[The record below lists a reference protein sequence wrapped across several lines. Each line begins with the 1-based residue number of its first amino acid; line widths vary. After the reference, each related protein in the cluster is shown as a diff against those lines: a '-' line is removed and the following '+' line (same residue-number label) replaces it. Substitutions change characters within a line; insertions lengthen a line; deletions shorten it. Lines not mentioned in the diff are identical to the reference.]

1 MAEEEDDANAV
12 GDDEGDEGQAS
23 GGGGKKKLI
32 IIIALV
38 FLVVVGGVAGAY
50 FMGLLDPVIEMIVG
64 PEESGEGL
72 EGDEEGE
79 EGEECEEDEENEEG
93 NCASGRAVF
102 YDLQEILVN
111 LNSGGRK
118 SSFLKIRVS
127 LELASARDKAKMDTI
142 MPRVID
148 NFQTYLREL
157 RITDLK
163 GSAGMYRL
171 REELLVRVNA
181 AAAPAKIKDVL
192 FKEMLIQ

>member
-1 MAEEEDDANAV
+1 MAEEADDPDAV
-12 GDDEGDEGQAS
+12 GDNEEGDGEQAS
-23 GGGGKKKLI
+23 SGGGKKKI
-32 IIIALV
+32 IIIIGLV
-38 FLVVVGGVAGAY
+38 FLIIVGGVAGAY

-64 PEESGEGL
+64 PEDDTEGGGE
-72 EGDEEGE
+72 D
-79 EGEECEEDEENEEG
+79 GEECEKVEG
-93 NCASGRAVF
+93 GDCPAVF
-102 YDLQEILVN
+102 YDLQELLVN

-127 LELASARDKAKMDTI
+127 LELVSVRDKAKMDTI

-157 RITDLK
+157 RIADLR

-171 REELLVRVNA
+171 REELLIRVNA

>member
-1 MAEEEDDANAV
+1 MAEEADDADAV
-12 GDDEGDEGQAS
+12 GDDEDGDGEQAS
-23 GGGGKKKLI
+23 SGGGKKKI
-32 IIIALV
+32 IIIIGLV
-38 FLVVVGGVAGAY
+38 FLIIVGGVAGAY
-50 FMGLLDPVIEMIVG
+50 FMGLLDPVVEMIVG
-64 PEESGEGL
+64 PEDATGGEG
-72 EGDEEGE
+72 EGDDGDACEEGE
-79 EGEECEEDEENEEG
+79 EGEEGEEAK
-93 NCASGRAVF
+93 CAAVF
-102 YDLQEILVN
+102 YDLQELLVN

-157 RITDLK
+157 RIADLR

-171 REELLVRVNA
+171 REELLIRVNA

>member
-1 MAEEEDDANAV
+1 MAEEEDDADAV
-12 GDDEGDEGQAS
+12 GDEGDGDSGKAS
-23 GGGGKKKLI
+23 GGGGKKKII
-32 IIIALV
+32 IIIALA
-38 FLVVVGGVAGAY
+38 FLVIVGGVAGAY

-64 PEESGEGL
+64 PEDAAEGE
-72 EGDEEGE
+72 EGGE
-79 EGEECEEDEENEEG
+79 EGEECEEGEEG
-93 NCASGRAVF
+93 DCASGRAVF
-102 YDLQEILVN
+102 YDLQELLVN
-111 LNSGGRK
+111 LNTGGRK
-118 SSFLKIRVS
+118 SSFLKIRIS

-157 RITDLK
+157 RLDDLK

-192 FKEMLIQ
+192 FKEMLVQ

>member
-1 MAEEEDDANAV
+1 MAEEEDDADAV
-12 GDDEGDEGQAS
+12 GDDDEGDGDSGKAS
-23 GGGGKKKLI
+23 GGGGKKKII
-32 IIIALV
+32 IIIALA
-38 FLVVVGGVAGAY
+38 FLVIVGGVAGAY

-64 PEESGEGL
+64 PEDAAEGE
-72 EGDEEGE
+72 EGGE
-79 EGEECEEDEENEEG
+79 EGEECEEGEEG
-93 NCASGRAVF
+93 DCASGRAVF
-102 YDLQEILVN
+102 YDLQELLVN
-111 LNSGGRK
+111 LNTGGRK
-118 SSFLKIRVS
+118 SSFLKIRIS

-157 RITDLK
+157 RLDDLK

-192 FKEMLIQ
+192 FKEMLVQ

>member
-1 MAEEEDDANAV
+1 MAEEADDADAV
-12 GDDEGDEGQAS
+12 GDDENGDGEQAS
-23 GGGGKKKLI
+23 SGGGKKKI
-32 IIIALV
+32 IIIIGLV
-38 FLVVVGGVAGAY
+38 FLIIVGGVAGAY
-50 FMGLLDPVIEMIVG
+50 FMGLLDPVVEMIVG
-64 PEESGEGL
+64 PDDATGGEG
-72 EGDEEGE
+72 EGEDGDACEEGE
-79 EGEECEEDEENEEG
+79 EGEEGEEAK
-93 NCASGRAVF
+93 CAAVF
-102 YDLQEILVN
+102 YDLQELLVN

-157 RITDLK
+157 RIADLK

>member
-1 MAEEEDDANAV
+1 MAEEADDADAV
-12 GDDEGDEGQAS
+12 GDDEDGDGEQAS
-23 GGGGKKKLI
+23 SGGGKKKI
-32 IIIALV
+32 IIIIGLV
-38 FLVVVGGVAGAY
+38 FLIIVGGVAGAY
-50 FMGLLDPVIEMIVG
+50 FMGLLDPVVEMIVG
-64 PEESGEGL
+64 PEDATGGEG
-72 EGDEEGE
+72 EGEDGDACEEGE
-79 EGEECEEDEENEEG
+79 EGEEGEEAK
-93 NCASGRAVF
+93 CAAVF
-102 YDLQEILVN
+102 YDLQELLVN

-157 RITDLK
+157 RIADLK

-192 FKEMLIQ
+192 FKEMLVQ

>member
-1 MAEEEDDANAV
+1 MAEEADDADAV
-12 GDDEGDEGQAS
+12 GDDKDGDGEQAS
-23 GGGGKKKLI
+23 SGGGKKKI
-32 IIIALV
+32 IIIIGLV
-38 FLVVVGGVAGAY
+38 FLIIVGGVAGAY
-50 FMGLLDPVIEMIVG
+50 FMGLLDPVVEMIVG
-64 PEESGEGL
+64 PEDATGGEG
-72 EGDEEGE
+72 EGEDGDACEEGE
-79 EGEECEEDEENEEG
+79 EGEEAK
-93 NCASGRAVF
+93 CAAVF
-102 YDLQEILVN
+102 YDLQELLVN

-157 RITDLK
+157 RIADLK

>member
-1 MAEEEDDANAV
+1 MAEEEDDADAV
-12 GDDEGDEGQAS
+12 DDEGDGDSGKAS
-23 GGGGKKKLI
+23 GGGGKKKII
-32 IIIALV
+32 IIIALA
-38 FLVVVGGVAGAY
+38 FLVIVGGVAGAY

-64 PEESGEGL
+64 PEDAAEGE
-72 EGDEEGE
+72 EGGE
-79 EGEECEEDEENEEG
+79 EGEECEEGEEG
-93 NCASGRAVF
+93 EEGDCASGRAVF
-102 YDLQEILVN
+102 YDLQELLVN
-111 LNSGGRK
+111 LNTGGRK
-118 SSFLKIRVS
+118 SSFLKIRIS

-157 RITDLK
+157 RLDDLK

-192 FKEMLIQ
+192 FKEMLVQ

>member
-1 MAEEEDDANAV
+1 MAEEEDDADAV

-38 FLVVVGGVAGAY
+38 FLVIVGGVAGAY

-64 PEESGEGL
+64 PDESGEGG
-72 EGDEEGE
+72 EGGEEGEDGEECEEGE
-79 EGEECEEDEENEEG
+79 EGEEGD
-93 NCASGRAVF
+93 CASGRAVF
-102 YDLQEILVN
+102 YDLQELLVN
-111 LNSGGRK
+111 LNTGGRK
-118 SSFLKIRVS
+118 SSFLKIRIS

-157 RITDLK
+157 RLDDLK

-192 FKEMLIQ
+192 FKEMLVQ

>member
-1 MAEEEDDANAV
+1 MAEEEDDADAV
-12 GDDEGDEGQAS
+12 GDEGDGDGGEAS
-23 GGGGKKKLI
+23 GGGGKKKII
-32 IIIALV
+32 IIIALA
-38 FLVVVGGVAGAY
+38 FLVIVGGVAGAY

-64 PEESGEGL
+64 PEDAAEGE
-72 EGDEEGE
+72 EGGE
-79 EGEECEEDEENEEG
+79 EGEECEEGEEG
-93 NCASGRAVF
+93 EEGDCASGRAVF
-102 YDLQEILVN
+102 YDLQELLVN
-111 LNSGGRK
+111 LNTGGRK
-118 SSFLKIRVS
+118 SSFLKIRIS

-157 RITDLK
+157 RLDDLK

-192 FKEMLIQ
+192 FKEMLVQ

>member
-1 MAEEEDDANAV
+1 MAEEEDAAAA
-12 GDDEGDEGQAS
+12 GDDEEGDGGQTS

-38 FLVVVGGVAGAY
+38 FLVIVGGAAGAY
-50 FMGLLDPVIEMIVG
+50 FMGLLDPVVEMIIG
-64 PEESGEGL
+64 PEDAL
-72 EGDEEGE
+72 EGEDGGE
-79 EGEECEEDEENEEG
+79 EGEGGD
-93 NCASGRAVF
+93 GRAVF
-102 YDLQEILVN
+102 YDLQELLVN
-111 LNSGGRK
+111 LNTGGRK
-118 SSFLKIRVS
+118 SSFLKIRIS

>member
-1 MAEEEDDANAV
+1 MAEEEDDADAV
-12 GDDEGDEGQAS
+12 GDEGDGDGDGGKAS
-23 GGGGKKKLI
+23 GGGGKKKII
-32 IIIALV
+32 IIIALA
-38 FLVVVGGVAGAY
+38 FLVIVGGVAGAY

-64 PEESGEGL
+64 PEDAAEGEQG
-72 EGDEEGE
+72 GE
-79 EGEECEEDEENEEG
+79 EGEECEEGEEG
-93 NCASGRAVF
+93 DCASGRAVF
-102 YDLQEILVN
+102 YDLQELLVN
-111 LNSGGRK
+111 LNTGGRK
-118 SSFLKIRVS
+118 SSFLKIRIS
-127 LELASARDKAKMDTI
+127 LELASARDKAKVDTI

-157 RITDLK
+157 RIDDLR

>member
-1 MAEEEDDANAV
+1 MAEEADDADAV
-12 GDDEGDEGQAS
+12 GDDKDGDGEQAS
-23 GGGGKKKLI
+23 SGGGKKKI
-32 IIIALV
+32 IIIIGLV
-38 FLVVVGGVAGAY
+38 FLIIVGGVAGAY
-50 FMGLLDPVIEMIVG
+50 FMGLLDPVVEMIVG
-64 PEESGEGL
+64 PEDATGGEG
-72 EGDEEGE
+72 EGDDGDACEEGE
-79 EGEECEEDEENEEG
+79 EGEEAK
-93 NCASGRAVF
+93 CAAVF
-102 YDLQEILVN
+102 YDLQELLVN

-157 RITDLK
+157 RIADLR

>member
-1 MAEEEDDANAV
+1 MAEEADDADAV
-12 GDDEGDEGQAS
+12 GDDKDGDGEQAS
-23 GGGGKKKLI
+23 SGGGKKKI
-32 IIIALV
+32 IIIIGLV
-38 FLVVVGGVAGAY
+38 FLIIVGGVAGAY
-50 FMGLLDPVIEMIVG
+50 FMGLLDPVVEMIVG
-64 PEESGEGL
+64 PEDATGGEG
-72 EGDEEGE
+72 EGEDDEACKEGE
-79 EGEECEEDEENEEG
+79 EGEEAE
-93 NCASGRAVF
+93 CAAVF
-102 YDLQEILVN
+102 YDLQELLVN

-157 RITDLK
+157 RIADLR

>member
-1 MAEEEDDANAV
+1 MAEEADDADAV
-12 GDDEGDEGQAS
+12 GDDEDGDGEQAS
-23 GGGGKKKLI
+23 SGGGKKKI
-32 IIIALV
+32 IIIIGLV
-38 FLVVVGGVAGAY
+38 LLIIVGGVAGAY
-50 FMGLLDPVIEMIVG
+50 FMGLLDPVVEMIVG
-64 PEESGEGL
+64 PEDATGGEG
-72 EGDEEGE
+72 EGEDGDACEEGE
-79 EGEECEEDEENEEG
+79 EGEEGEEAK
-93 NCASGRAVF
+93 CAAVF
-102 YDLQEILVN
+102 YDLQELLVN

-127 LELASARDKAKMDTI
+127 LELVSVRDKAKMDTI

-157 RITDLK
+157 RIADLK

-171 REELLVRVNA
+171 REELLIRVNA

>member
-1 MAEEEDDANAV
+1 MAEEEDDADAV
-12 GDDEGDEGQAS
+12 GDEGDGDGGEAS
-23 GGGGKKKLI
+23 GGGGKKKII
-32 IIIALV
+32 IIIALA

-64 PEESGEGL
+64 PEDAAEGE
-72 EGDEEGE
+72 EGGE
-79 EGEECEEDEENEEG
+79 EGEECEEGEEG
-93 NCASGRAVF
+93 DCASGRAVF
-102 YDLQEILVN
+102 YDLQELLVN
-111 LNSGGRK
+111 LNTGGRK
-118 SSFLKIRVS
+118 SSFLKIRIS

-157 RITDLK
+157 RLDDLK

-192 FKEMLIQ
+192 FKEMLVQ

>member
-1 MAEEEDDANAV
+1 MAEEEDGADAV
-12 GDDEGDEGQAS
+12 GDEEEGDGDKAS
-23 GGGGKKKLI
+23 GGGGKKKII

-38 FLVVVGGVAGAY
+38 LLVIVGGVAGAY
-50 FMGLLDPVIEMIVG
+50 FMGLLDPVVEMIVG
-64 PEESGEGL
+64 PEDATEGEDG
-72 EGDEEGE
+72 GE
-79 EGEECEEDEENEEG
+79 EGEECEEGEEG
-93 NCASGRAVF
+93 DCVSGRAVF
-102 YDLQEILVN
+102 YDLQELLVN

-157 RITDLK
+157 RIADLK

>member
-1 MAEEEDDANAV
+1 MAEEADDADAV
-12 GDDEGDEGQAS
+12 GDDEDGDGEQAS
-23 GGGGKKKLI
+23 SGGGKKKI
-32 IIIALV
+32 IIIIGLV
-38 FLVVVGGVAGAY
+38 LLIIVGGVAGAY
-50 FMGLLDPVIEMIVG
+50 FMGLLDPVVEMIVG
-64 PEESGEGL
+64 PEDATGGEG
-72 EGDEEGE
+72 EGDDGDACEEGE
-79 EGEECEEDEENEEG
+79 EGEEAK
-93 NCASGRAVF
+93 CAAVF
-102 YDLQEILVN
+102 YDLQELLVN

-157 RITDLK
+157 RIADLK

>member
-1 MAEEEDDANAV
+1 MAEEEDDADPV
-12 GDDEGDEGQAS
+12 GDDDEGDGDGGKAS
-23 GGGGKKKLI
+23 GGGGKKKII
-32 IIIALV
+32 IIIALA
-38 FLVVVGGVAGAY
+38 FLVIVGGVAGAY

-64 PEESGEGL
+64 PEDAAEGE
-72 EGDEEGE
+72 EGGE
-79 EGEECEEDEENEEG
+79 EGEECEEGEEG
-93 NCASGRAVF
+93 DCASGRAVF
-102 YDLQEILVN
+102 YDLQELLVN
-111 LNSGGRK
+111 LNTGGRK
-118 SSFLKIRVS
+118 SSFLKIRIS

-157 RITDLK
+157 RIDDLK

-192 FKEMLIQ
+192 FKEMLVQ

>member
-1 MAEEEDDANAV
+1 MAEEEDDADAV
-12 GDDEGDEGQAS
+12 GDEGDGDGGEAS
-23 GGGGKKKLI
+23 GGGGKKKII
-32 IIIALV
+32 IIIALA

-64 PEESGEGL
+64 PEDATEGE
-72 EGDEEGE
+72 EGGE
-79 EGEECEEDEENEEG
+79 EGEECEEGEEG
-93 NCASGRAVF
+93 DCASGRAVF
-102 YDLQEILVN
+102 YDLQELLVN
-111 LNSGGRK
+111 LNTGGRK
-118 SSFLKIRVS
+118 SSFLKIRIS

-157 RITDLK
+157 RLDDLK

-192 FKEMLIQ
+192 FKEMLVQ

>member
-1 MAEEEDDANAV
+1 MAEEDDDADAV
-12 GDDEGDEGQAS
+12 GDDDEGDSGKAS
-23 GGGGKKKLI
+23 GGGGKKKII
-32 IIIALV
+32 IIIALA

-64 PEESGEGL
+64 PEDAAEGEES
-72 EGDEEGE
+72 GE
-79 EGEECEEDEENEEG
+79 EGEECEEGEEG
-93 NCASGRAVF
+93 DCASGRVVF
-102 YDLQEILVN
+102 YDLQELLVN
-111 LNSGGRK
+111 LNTGGRK
-118 SSFLKIRVS
+118 SSFLKIRIS
-127 LELASARDKAKMDTI
+127 LELASARDKAKMDAI

-157 RITDLK
+157 RIDDLK

-192 FKEMLIQ
+192 FKEMLVQ